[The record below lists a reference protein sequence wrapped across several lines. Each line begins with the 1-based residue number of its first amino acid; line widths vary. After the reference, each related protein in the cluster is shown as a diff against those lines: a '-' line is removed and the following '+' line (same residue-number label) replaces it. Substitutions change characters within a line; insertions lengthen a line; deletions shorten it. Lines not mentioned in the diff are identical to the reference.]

1 MVEAPQ
7 SGNQVEPV
15 ELEDSKD
22 EVEHVNNRRPKL
34 GRSFVWDHLT
44 IGCAIYRP
52 NQPIVLAEP
61 IFGNHKETVG

>member
-22 EVEHVNNRRPKL
+22 EVDHVNNRRPKP
-34 GRSFVWDHLT
+34 GRSFVWDHLVR
-44 IGCAIYRP
+44 IKKVVD
-52 NQPIVLAEP
+52 IVDHRLCDLPTKPANS
-61 IFGNHKETVG
+61 FG